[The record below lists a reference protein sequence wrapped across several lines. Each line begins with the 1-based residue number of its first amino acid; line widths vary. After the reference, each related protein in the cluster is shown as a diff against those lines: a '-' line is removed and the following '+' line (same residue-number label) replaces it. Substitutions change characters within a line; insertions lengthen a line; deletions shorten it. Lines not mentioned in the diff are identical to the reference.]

1 MQPPLKNDIPPALDP
16 PAIVEATGRAITP
29 PTPPAMELTESDDLA
44 SQLLWSAGIFLA
56 IGLVV
61 FGFVVYVL
69 VQVPKGG

>member
-1 MQPPLKNDIPPALDP
+1 
-16 PAIVEATGRAITP
+16 
-29 PTPPAMELTESDDLA
+29 MELTESDDLA